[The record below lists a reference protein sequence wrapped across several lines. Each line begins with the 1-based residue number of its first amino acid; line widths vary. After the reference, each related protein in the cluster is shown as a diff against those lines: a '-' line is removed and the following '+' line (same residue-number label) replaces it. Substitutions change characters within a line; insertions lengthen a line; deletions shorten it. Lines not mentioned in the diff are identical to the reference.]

1 MRKKRNLWV
10 WGIAIG
16 IVLVLIGTGTYIATR
31 NTDTD
36 TSQSEFSD
44 DKDIDKKLDK
54 AADEAIKNDTES
66 NKEESQSR
74 AAAEDES
81 YQQAASASKEAESQS
96 KANAEVESKN
106 AAASSKAAASE
117 QKAKAAEEE
126 KNKYN
131 TGITFDQLARNP
143 EENKGKFV
151 KFTGKVLQVQEDG
164 NDTTLRVA
172 IDGDYDH
179 VVMVTYNL
187 LFTPDSHILEDDKI
201 TFYGQSK
208 GRTTYEAT
216 SGRSITVPLVDA
228 DKIDDAGPAP
238 DDYGY

>member
-1 MRKKRNLWV
+1 MRKRRNLWV
-10 WGIAIG
+10 LG
-16 IVLVLIGTGTYIATR
+16 IVIGVVLLLIGTGTYITIR
-31 NTDTD
+31 NADTD
-36 TSQSEFSD
+36 DNQSQVSD
-44 DKDIDKKLDK
+44 DKDLDKEIDK
-54 AADEAIKNDTES
+54 AADKAIKNDTAS
-66 NKEESQSR
+66 NKAESQSR
-74 AAAEDES
+74 VVAEGDSSRQAES
-81 YQQAASASKEAESQS
+81 ESRTNAELESQNASASAET
-96 KANAEVESKN
+96 E
-106 AAASSKAAASE
+106 ASSK
-117 QKAKAAEEE
+117 KAKAAEDE

-131 TGITFDQLARNP
+131 SGITYDQLARNP
-143 EENKGKFV
+143 EQNEGEYV

-179 VVMVTYNL
+179 VIMVTYNL

-216 SGRSITVPLVDA
+216 SGRNITVPLVDA
-228 DKIDDAGPAP
+228 DKIDDSGTAP